1 MLGLF
6 APVGIHQ
13 VAHSLPRGKG
23 DAHGQ
28 QEVERRRSNLHA
40 QMRQHRQH
48 GFGEKAQIFEPDQ
61 RGQGQQDARRQH
73 TLAGLA
79 LQQAAAEIA
88 HGGNKSQHRDMGRVP
103 AEIEEIADQQQPGP
117 PGLLGHRKIPQRRQ
131 RQKQQKLCRIENHR
145 YSSNDCFLILAP
157 SERVTPHSVGRCRA
171 ATEGPGCVSNPA
183 KRVGE
188 RQRN

>member
-13 VAHSLPRGKG
+13 VAHSLQRVKG

-61 RGQGQQDARRQH
+61 RGQGQQDACRQH

-88 HGGNKSQHRDMGRVP
+88 YGGNKSQHRDMGRVP
-103 AEIEEIADQQQPGP
+103 AEIEEIAGQQQPGP

-145 YSSNDCFLILAP
+145 YSSSNLFGSLW
-157 SERVTPHSVGRCRA
+157 
-171 ATEGPGCVSNPA
+171 EGAGCA
-183 KRVGE
+183 KRRRRE
-188 RQRN
+188 RPSV